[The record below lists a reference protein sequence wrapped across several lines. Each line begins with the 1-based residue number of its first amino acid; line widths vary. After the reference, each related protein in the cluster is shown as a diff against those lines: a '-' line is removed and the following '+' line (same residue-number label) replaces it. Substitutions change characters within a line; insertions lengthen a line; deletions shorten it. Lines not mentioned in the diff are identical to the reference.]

1 MPLKK
6 LYRSRSDCRLAG
18 VLGGL
23 GEYFEVDP
31 TLIRLAYVI
40 FTLTTGFFPGIIG
53 YLLAILIIPKEPLMV
68 PTAAVNPESSPAVS
82 G

>member
-1 MPLKK
+1 MKK

-31 TLIRLAYVI
+31 TLIRLAYVV

-53 YLLAILIIPKEPLMV
+53 YLLAILIIPKEPLTL
-68 PTAAVNPESSPAVS
+68 PTPAVNPTSPPAVA

>member
-1 MPLKK
+1 MRLKK
-6 LYRSRSDCRLAG
+6 LYRSRSDSRLAG

-53 YLLAILIIPKEPLMV
+53 YLLAILIIPKEPLPV
-68 PTAAVNPESSPAVS
+68 PTAAVNPASFPVVTS
-82 G
+82 

>member
-1 MPLKK
+1 MKK
-6 LYRSRSDCRLAG
+6 LYRSRNDCRLAG

-23 GEYFEVDP
+23 GEYFEIDP

-40 FTLTTGFFPGIIG
+40 FTIASGFFPGILG
-53 YLLAILIIPKEPLMV
+53 YFLAVLVIPKELL
-68 PTAAVNPESSPAVS
+68 TSPAPPAGAATPPAVT

>member
-1 MPLKK
+1 MKK
-6 LYRSRSDCRLAG
+6 LYRSQSDCRLAG

-23 GEYFEVDP
+23 GVYFEIDP

-40 FTLTTGFFPGIIG
+40 FTIASGFFPGILG
-53 YLLAILIIPKEPLMV
+53 YFLAVLVIPKEPLTS
-68 PTAAVNPESSPAVS
+68 PTPPAGAATPPAVT

>member
-1 MPLKK
+1 MRLKK
-6 LYRSRSDCRLAG
+6 LYRSRNDSRLAG

-53 YLLAILIIPKEPLMV
+53 YLLAILIISKEPLLV
-68 PTAAVNPESSPAVS
+68 PTAVVNPASPPVVTS
-82 G
+82 

>member
-1 MPLKK
+1 MRK
-6 LYRSRSDCRLAG
+6 LYRSKSDCRLAG

-23 GEYFEVDP
+23 AEYFEVDP

-40 FTLTTGFFPGIIG
+40 FTVTTGLVPGLLG
-53 YLLAILIIPKEPLMV
+53 YLLAILIIPKERLIG
-68 PTAAVNPESSPAVS
+68 TAPSTGPAAPPAVS

>member
-1 MPLKK
+1 MRLKK
-6 LYRSRSDCRLAG
+6 LYRSRSDCRLTG

-23 GEYFEVDP
+23 GEYFDLDP

-40 FTLTTGFFPGIIG
+40 FTLTTGFIPGIIG
-53 YLLAILIIPKEPLMV
+53 YLLAMLIIPKEPLTL
-68 PTAAVNPESSPAVS
+68 PTASINPTSPPAVA

>member
-1 MPLKK
+1 MKK
-6 LYRSRSDCRLAG
+6 LYRSQSDCRLAG

-23 GEYFEVDP
+23 GAYFEIDP

-40 FTLTTGFFPGIIG
+40 FTIASGFFPGILG
-53 YLLAILIIPKEPLMV
+53 YFLAVLVIPKEPLISPM
-68 PTAAVNPESSPAVS
+68 PPAGAVTPPAVA

>member
-1 MPLKK
+1 MKK

-23 GEYFEVDP
+23 GEYFDLDP

-53 YLLAILIIPKEPLMV
+53 YFLAILIIPKEPLTV
-68 PTAAVNPESSPAVS
+68 PTAAVNPPPPPAVA

>member
-1 MPLKK
+1 MRVKK
-6 LYRSRSDCRLAG
+6 LYRSKSDCRLAG

-31 TLIRLAYVI
+31 TLIRLAYVV

-53 YLLAILIIPKEPLMV
+53 YLLAILIIPKEPLALSS
-68 PTAAVNPESSPAVS
+68 AAVHPASPPAVTS
-82 G
+82 

>member
-1 MPLKK
+1 MKK
-6 LYRSRSDCRLAG
+6 LYRSRNDCRLAG
-18 VLGGL
+18 VLGGI

-40 FTLTTGFFPGIIG
+40 FTLTTGFLPGLVG
-53 YLLAILIIPKEPLMV
+53 YFLAILIIPKGSLMA
-68 PTAAVNPESSPAVS
+68 PTPSTGTAIPPAVT